1 MKDLEIDRIE
11 VYAVGPETARYR
23 WVWNMAEQFMTNT
36 IIRVFTKGGLEGVA
50 GAISFSE
57 HGFSSAVAETL
68 RRMLPDLIGASPLDR
83 EALWHRLRKLDFPT
97 APQAQSLMDIALW
110 DLAAKHAGMPLY
122 QFLGGARSRIL
133 SYASTPLLE
142 DSDAYVDAVTDLKAR
157 GFKAIKFHCWCD
169 PERDLAMTRAVH
181 DRFGGD
187 PSLRFMLDVE
197 MRYTPADA
205 YRAARMLEEL
215 DYAWFEAP
223 LMDTDLQG
231 YRELRRRVNVPIIP
245 AGNWLLA
252 PGLIEAAIRMGC
264 WSSARI
270 DVTIAGGFTPARKIM
285 AVAAANSMNVEV
297 QCWGYTLTQ
306 AANLHLM
313 LAYDNCT
320 YFEQPIP
327 FEPYEYGSVD
337 VIRTDSEGYVH
348 APAGLGLGVRMDW
361 KAVADASF
369 LSYEVTGDQSSVRH
383 PAGAAER
390 VAGLA

>member
-1 MKDLEIDRIE
+1 MKDLSIDRIE
-11 VYAVGPETARYR
+11 VYAVGPEVARYR

-36 IIRVFTKGGLEGVA
+36 VIRLFTRGGLEGIA

-57 HGFSSAVAETL
+57 YGFSSAVAETL
-68 RRMLPDLIGASPLDR
+68 RRMAPDLLGQTPLER
-83 EALWHRLRKLDFPT
+83 EALWYRMRRLDFPT

-110 DLAAKHAGMPLY
+110 DLAAKHAALPLY
-122 QFLGGARSRIL
+122 QLLGGARSKVL

-142 DSDAYVDAVTDLKAR
+142 ETEKYVEAVAELKAQ

-169 PERDLAMTRAVH
+169 PRKDMDMVRAVH
-181 DRFGGD
+181 ARYGND

-205 YRAARMLEEL
+205 YRVARELEEL
-215 DYAWFEAP
+215 DFEWFEAP
-223 LMDTDLQG
+223 ILDTELRG
-231 YRELRRRVNVPIIP
+231 YQELRRRVNVPIIP

-252 PGLIEAAIRMGC
+252 PGLIEAAIQLGC

-270 DVTIAGGFTPARKIM
+270 DTTIVGGFTPARKIM
-285 AVAAANSMNVEV
+285 ALAAANSMNVEV

-320 YFEQPIP
+320 YFEQAVP
-327 FEPYEYGSVD
+327 FGPYEYGSLNF
-337 VIRTDSEGYVH
+337 IRTDKHGYVH
-348 APAGLGLGVRMDW
+348 APSGTGLGIEVDW
-361 KAVADASF
+361 DAIRKSSF
-369 LSYEVTGDQSSVRH
+369 LSYEITAKDRH
-383 PAGAAER
+383 
-390 VAGLA
+390 

>member
-1 MKDLEIDRIE
+1 MKDLAIDRIE
-11 VYAVGPETARYR
+11 VYAVGPEVARYR

-36 IIRVFTKGGLEGVA
+36 VIRVFTKGGLEGIA

-57 HGFSSAVAETL
+57 YGFSSAVAETL
-68 RRMLPDLIGASPLDR
+68 RRMAPDLLGQTPLER
-83 EALWHRLRKLDFPT
+83 EALWHRMRRLDFPT

-110 DLAAKHAGMPLY
+110 DLAAKHADMPLY
-122 QFLGGARSRIL
+122 QFLGGARSKVL

-142 DSDAYVDAVTDLKAR
+142 ETGKYVEAVGDLKAQ

-169 PERDLAMTRAVH
+169 PRKDMEMVRAVTA
-181 DRFGGD
+181 RYGGD

-205 YRAARMLEEL
+205 YRVARELEEL
-215 DYAWFEAP
+215 DFEWFEAP
-223 LMDTDLQG
+223 LLDTELRG
-231 YRELRRRVNVPIIP
+231 YQELRRHVNVPIIP

-252 PGLIEAAIRMGC
+252 PGLIEAAIGLGC

-270 DVTIAGGFTPARKIM
+270 DTTIVGGFTPARKIM
-285 AVAAANSMNVEV
+285 ALAAANSMNVEV

-320 YFEQPIP
+320 YFEQAVP
-327 FEPYEYGSVD
+327 FEPYEFGSRNF
-337 VIRTDSEGYVH
+337 IRTDAQGYVH
-348 APAGLGLGVRMDW
+348 APAGSGLGIEVDW
-361 KAVADASF
+361 DQIRKASF
-369 LSYEVTGDQSSVRH
+369 LTYEITPKDLQ
-383 PAGAAER
+383 
-390 VAGLA
+390 

>member
-36 IIRVFTKGGLEGVA
+36 IVRVFTKGGLEGVA

-57 HGFSSAVAETL
+57 YGFSSAVAETL
-68 RRMLPDLIGASPLDR
+68 RRMVPDLIGASPLER
-83 EALWHRLRKLDFPT
+83 EALWYRLRKLDFPT

-110 DLAAKHAGMPLY
+110 DLAAKHANLPLY
-122 QFLGGARSRIL
+122 QFLGGARSRVL

-142 DSDAYVDAVTDLKAR
+142 DSDAYVDAVGDLKLR
-157 GFKAIKFHCWCD
+157 GFKAVKFHCWCD
-169 PERDLAMTRAVH
+169 PERDLQMVRAVH
-181 DRFGGD
+181 DRHGGG

-205 YRAARMLEEL
+205 LRVARVLEEL

-223 LMDTDLQG
+223 LLDTDLQG
-231 YRELRRRVNVPIIP
+231 YRELRRRVNVPIVP

-252 PGLIEAAIRMGC
+252 PGLIEAAIGMGC

-270 DVTIAGGFTPARKIM
+270 DVTIAGGFTPTRKIM
-285 AVAAANSMNVEV
+285 AVAAASSMNVEI

-327 FEPYEYGSVD
+327 FEPYEHGAID
-337 VIRTDSEGYVH
+337 VIRTDSGGYVQ
-348 APAGLGLGVRMDW
+348 APTGPGLGVRMDW
-361 KAVADASF
+361 EAVKDATF
-369 LSYEVTGDQSSVRH
+369 LYYEVK
-383 PAGAAER
+383 
-390 VAGLA
+390 